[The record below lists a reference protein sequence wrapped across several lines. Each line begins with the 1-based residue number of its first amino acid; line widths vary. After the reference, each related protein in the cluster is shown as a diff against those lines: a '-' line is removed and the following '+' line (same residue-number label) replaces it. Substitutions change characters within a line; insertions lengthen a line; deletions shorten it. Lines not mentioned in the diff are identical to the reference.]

1 MCFTGSTFLAMKWV
15 QRCRRRGDRWQET
28 MFPLVF
34 KNHLQGE
41 LIEGM
46 HRDTSEVTESF
57 SLFDSVHISHLCLCF
72 LALAASSVFG
82 ATSELVS
89 TFIN

>member
-1 MCFTGSTFLAMKWV
+1 MCFTGSTFLAMKESV
-15 QRCRRRGDRWQET
+15 QRCRLRGERWQET

-46 HRDTSEVTESF
+46 HRHTSEVTESF
-57 SLFDSVHISHLCLCF
+57 PLFYSVHINHLCLQL
-72 LALAASSVFG
+72 LALAASNIFV
-82 ATSELVS
+82 L
-89 TFIN
+89 